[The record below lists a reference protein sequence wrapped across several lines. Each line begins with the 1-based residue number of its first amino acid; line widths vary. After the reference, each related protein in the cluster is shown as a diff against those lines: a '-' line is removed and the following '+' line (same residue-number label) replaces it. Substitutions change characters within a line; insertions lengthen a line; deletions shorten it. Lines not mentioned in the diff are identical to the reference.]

1 MKPNSEA
8 YAPEARVHRE
18 NGAKEPAFKQPP
30 GTLTLDL

>member
-8 YAPEARVHRE
+8 YAPEARVDQE

-30 GTLTLDL
+30 GTPTLDL